1 MKEDRLMKRIKD
13 GASVAGL
20 RPEIQI
26 AWDVANEV
34 YEKHG
39 FVCWLTEGTGGKHG
53 RGSLHYVGLAID
65 LRTTL
70 VEISATVA
78 KQIAADIRLALNEQY
93 DVVVEPTHIHIEFQP
108 K

>member
-1 MKEDRLMKRIKD
+1 MKKIKE

-34 YEKHG
+34 YEEHG
-39 FVCWLTEGTGGKHG
+39 FSCWLTEGTGGKHG

-65 LRTTL
+65 LRTMRL
-70 VEISATVA
+70 GISATVA
-78 KQIAADIRLALNEQY
+78 KRIAEGIRLALNEQY